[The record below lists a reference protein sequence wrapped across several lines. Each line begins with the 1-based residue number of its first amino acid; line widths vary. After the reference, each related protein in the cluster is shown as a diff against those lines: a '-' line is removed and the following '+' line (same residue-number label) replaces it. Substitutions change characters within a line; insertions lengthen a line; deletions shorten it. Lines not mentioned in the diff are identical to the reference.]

1 MRSGAFSTTQRNII
15 SGKKIW
21 QVSRENG
28 FLAILVVAIGLIS
41 SNTRWVEGLSIL
53 GGNQGPYGA
62 SLPSLDDLG
71 QFVEHVED
79 EIIGH
84 DASEVPDNLVGLN

>member
-1 MRSGAFSTTQRNII
+1 MRSGAISTTQRNII
-15 SGKKIW
+15 SGTK
-21 QVSRENG
+21 QVSRGNG
-28 FLAILVVAIGLIS
+28 YLAILVVAIGVFS
-41 SNTRWVEGLSIL
+41 SNTQWVEGLSIL

-62 SLPSLDDLG
+62 SIPSLDDIG

-84 DASEVPDNLVGLN
+84 DASEVPDSLVGSK